1 MQQTIEAK
9 HNKELQNVKIG
20 FIRQGTNI
28 SRYCQE
34 NGINHSHAFRVFS
47 GKWKGK
53 KASALKQRLIE
64 ASNSQDEIR
73 Q

>member
-1 MQQTIEAK
+1 MQQAIDSKQNE
-9 HNKELQNVKIG
+9 ELQSVKIG
-20 FIRQGTNI
+20 FMRQGTNI

-53 KASALKQRLIE
+53 KASALKQRLID
-64 ASNSQDEIR
+64 ASNSKDEIR
-73 Q
+73 